1 MTSDE
6 KSREANLRRVAANL
20 KLKLSK
26 GGKRSKTSA
35 PSGGY
40 ELRNSGGTP
49 VFRHDEQNGGGHLAT
64 LDEIEGFLEDYV
76 KNRLLAETK
85 AETGK
90 SNN

>member
-26 GGKRSKTSA
+26 GGKRSKTST
-35 PSGGY
+35 PLGGY
-40 ELRNSGGTP
+40 ELRNSGGMP
-49 VFRHDEQNGGGHLAT
+49 VFGHNEKKGGHLAT

-76 KNRLLAETK
+76 KNQLLKEAK
-85 AETGK
+85 AEVGK
-90 SNN
+90 SSN